1 MALDTYYLVG
11 VAGSAAVAALF
22 GYALRAA
29 KGASST
35 PLLTDHL
42 AYIETMGYSL
52 QCVNGL
58 WAVTCDGRVV
68 GLPCDTSRAAIESA
82 ALQSLDDMS
91 GVGSVGGLH
100 G

>member
-22 GYALRAA
+22 GYTLRAA

-42 AYIETMGYSL
+42 AYIEAMDYSL

-68 GLPCDTSRAAIESA
+68 GLPCDTPRAAIESA
-82 ALQSLDDMS
+82 ALQSLDDVS
-91 GVGSVGGLH
+91 GVGSVGGAH

>member
-11 VAGSAAVAALF
+11 AAGSAAVAALF
-22 GYALRAA
+22 GYALCAV
-29 KGASST
+29 KGASDT

-68 GLPCDTSRAAIESA
+68 GLPCDTPRAAIESA
-82 ALQSLDDMS
+82 ALQNLDEVS
-91 GVGSVGGLH
+91 GVGSVGGAH